1 MSLLENELIRM
12 YFGFEC
18 PRSMGCTDPNCYE
31 RTIQLAYKV
40 VQAMEEPIKVGEKY
54 LEIDHVSGLCGERV
68 AKYETKGV
76 VFNPWGLR
84 LPSRFQATVEKKEC
98 CPHGVEAKLIYPC
111 NECIAKLNN
120 PAPAETEKCWCKPDQ
135 ETCRSL
141 NVCGCPCHK
150 PAPKKC
156 PEGDC
161 DCPEPKAKVAPDP
174 SREDEVER
182 LIKLIDDLFG
192 GDGRQNLTKHV
203 RHLVEVVRNEAK
215 GR

>member
-1 MSLLENELIRM
+1 MSLLENPLIRK
-12 YFGFEC
+12 YFWPQDWELTPC
-18 PRSMGCTDPNCYE
+18 DDPRQFCVNDYVAG
-31 RTIQLAYKV
+31 RILK
-40 VQAMEEPIKVGEKY
+40 AMEEPIKKGELTLSLATTDDDKVVANTTWDCNDGFHPY
-54 LEIDHVSGLCGERV
+54 L
-68 AKYETKGV
+68 
-76 VFNPWGLR
+76 LR
-84 LPSRFQATVEKKEC
+84 LPDRFQAVEKKGCQHEVIEC
-98 CPHGVEAKLIYPC
+98 VNCAKPFPQSP
-111 NECIAKLNN
+111 

-150 PAPKKC
+150 PSPEKC